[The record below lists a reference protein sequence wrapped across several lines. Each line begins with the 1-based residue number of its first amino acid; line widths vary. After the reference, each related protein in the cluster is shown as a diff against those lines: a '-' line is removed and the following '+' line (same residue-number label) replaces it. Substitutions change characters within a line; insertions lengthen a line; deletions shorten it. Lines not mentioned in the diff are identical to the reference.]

1 MQEVSRSHSTPT
13 IVGGRGE
20 PSHKEIQPLPPYY
33 VVGFVD
39 GEGSFS
45 VSISHHR
52 TLKTRI
58 EISPDFS
65 IELRVDDEEI
75 LKRIQKTLGVG
86 RLYQVK
92 LRNKNWQDHV
102 KLKVGSISELT
113 NIIIP
118 FFRRY
123 PLQAKKAQVFEL
135 FVRIIEMMKRKEH
148 LTYGGIQKIKKI
160 REKMQLLGKKYNSEG
175 AARVRENRSLGG
187 AGHRFDDPNTA
198 RHVKGVGGA

>member
-1 MQEVSRSHSTPT
+1 MQEVSKSHSTPT
-13 IVGGRGE
+13 KVGGRGE
-20 PSHKEIQPLPPYY
+20 PYKELLVLSPHY

-45 VSISHHR
+45 ITISHHR

-65 IELRVDDEEI
+65 IELREDDEEI

-86 RLYQVK
+86 RLYRVK
-92 LRNKNWQDHV
+92 FRNEKWQPHI
-102 KLKVGSISELT
+102 KLKVGSINDLT
-113 NIIIP
+113 NSIIP

-135 FVRIIEMMKRKEH
+135 FVTIISMMMRKEH
-148 LTYGGIQKIKKI
+148 LTYSGIQKIKKL
-160 REKMQLLGKKYNSEG
+160 REKMQILGKKHH
-175 AARVRENRSLGG
+175 L
-187 AGHRFDDPNTA
+187 
-198 RHVKGVGGA
+198 